1 MQETRVASLGR
12 GDPLEQEMTNAV
24 WCSCLGNPLDRGAW
38 LAAVHGVPLS
48 RTGLSGQAHMPD
60 ATLPVTPWSV
70 THCPAGR
77 PLSGLPTLLPYVPK
91 ALWVESPPPPSSRLV
106 HVSAGEGVSPPS
118 PDLLTLDFST
128 SPADPAGAVLNSHAF
143 SFPPPHLPAQGPRTA
158 YCGLAVSP
166 PP

>member
-12 GDPLEQEMTNAV
+12 GDPLEQEMTNPV
-24 WCSCLGNPLDRGAW
+24 RCSCLGNPLDRGAW
-38 LAAVHGVPLS
+38 RAAVHGVPLS

-60 ATLPVTPWSV
+60 TTLRVTPWSV
-70 THCPAGR
+70 THRPAGR
-77 PLSGLPTLLPYVPK
+77 PLSGVPTLLTHVPK
-91 ALWVESPPPPSSRLV
+91 ALWVEPPAPPKSRLV
-106 HVSAGEGVSPPS
+106 HVSGGGVSPPS

-143 SFPPPHLPAQGPRTA
+143 SSPPPHLPTQRPRTS